1 MKLGSRL
8 ILILC
13 ILTVTNSYGQLQKAD
28 SLLGLINS
36 TKSVSE
42 KANYLNTLG
51 NLYRYKNQDS
61 AFKYI
66 SKAREIAELRNL
78 YTQQAEAYNE
88 LGIIWYNK
96 KVKDS
101 AYNYLEKGYHIAQK
115 NNDYR
120 GMVKSLNSIGMYKTK
135 SKDYEEAS
143 SALNKALSFK
153 GQIKDQTLLSMLYNN
168 LAILNKSQG
177 NVEVA
182 LEYYHKALKI
192 GEEQADL
199 KGTGLITSN
208 IGLLYEAQNKTELAL
223 KYLNQS
229 LAIRVKQGNKV
240 GESYVRTNLG
250 LVYENLKE
258 YDKAL
263 DQYRKSLNIKKAI
276 NNKRGMSILYN
287 NMGIVFKDHA
297 QYDSAF
303 IYSNKS
309 LKLRV
314 KLKDKIGEART
325 RITLGQI
332 YLQQGNPIQAKKEL
346 EQADELTKA
355 YRKFSVL
362 ENLNLTLYQVSMSLN
377 EYKNATAYLLKSH
390 AYKDSIFNIEKEKS
404 IAGIEAKYNS
414 LKKEK
419 ENLVLQQE
427 NDLKDAKIKRH
438 IIIGVV
444 LIIVMVLIL
453 SFLVL
458 IYRSRQQLREKN
470 KKIEQQTNE
479 LAETIK
485 EVRQLSEFKENMTNM
500 LVHDLKTPLNVIVNF
515 KELKNID
522 CFEELLQQ
530 SGYTM
535 LNLVHNILDVYK
547 YRDTKLEV
555 NREPISLLEV
565 LSNAFKEVS
574 YLVDVSE
581 LKISIQTECD
591 YLINADAE
599 LLKRVFTNLFSNAI
613 KFTPAKETITIGL
626 KQSANGDIRIEIA
639 NPGPGIPK
647 EQQELIF
654 EYFKQG
660 DKTDD
665 GHVHSSGLGLSFC
678 KLVVEAHQGKIGVI
692 SETPQGVVFCIILP
706 ETKAEKSINPEFSFK
721 WDNLKISE
729 RDKVL

>member
-8 ILILC
+8 VLLLC
-13 ILTVTNSYGQLQKAD
+13 ILTATNSYSQLQQAD
-28 SLLGLINS
+28 SLLELINS
-36 TKSVSE
+36 AKSVSE
-42 KANYLNTLG
+42 KADYLNTLG

-66 SKAREIAELRNL
+66 SKAREIAEQKKL

-88 LGIIWYNK
+88 LGIIWNNK

-101 AYNYLEKGYHIAQK
+101 AYYYLEKGYNTARE

-143 SALNKALSFK
+143 DALSKALSFT
-153 GQIKDQTLLSMLYNN
+153 GQIKDQILLSMLYNN

-177 NVEVA
+177 NVDVA

-199 KGTGLITSN
+199 KGMGLISSN

-263 DQYRKSLNIKKAI
+263 DQYRKSLSIKKAI
-276 NNKRGMSILYN
+276 NSQRGMSILYN
-287 NMGIVFKDHA
+287 NMGIIFKDQA

-303 IYSNKS
+303 IYSHKS

-314 KLKDKIGEART
+314 KLRDKIGEART

-332 YLQQGNPIQAKKEL
+332 YLLQGNPRQAKTEL
-346 EQADELTKA
+346 EQAVELTKG

-362 ENLNLTLYQVSMSLN
+362 VNLYSTLYQVSISLN
-377 EYKNATAYLLKSH
+377 EYKNATAYLVKNN

-419 ENLVLQQE
+419 ENLMLKQE
-427 NDLKDAKIKRH
+427 NDLKDAKIKRQ
-438 IIIGVV
+438 IIIGVILV
-444 LIIVMVLIL
+444 IVMLLIL
-453 SFLVL
+453 TLLVL
-458 IYRSRQQLREKN
+458 IYRSRQQLSEKN
-470 KKIEQQTNE
+470 NKIELQTNK
-479 LAETIK
+479 LTETVK
-485 EVRQLSEFKENMTNM
+485 EVKQLSEFKENMTNM

-515 KELKNID
+515 KELKGVD

-535 LNLVHNILDVYK
+535 LNLVHNILDVHK
-547 YRDTKLEV
+547 YRDTNLEV
-555 NREPISLLEV
+555 NKERISLLEV
-565 LSNAFKEVS
+565 LSNAFEEVAF
-574 YLVDVSE
+574 LVDVSK
-581 LKISIQTECD
+581 LQISINTGCD
-591 YLINADAE
+591 YLINADGE

-613 KFTPAKETITIGL
+613 KFTPAKETITIECQ
-626 KQSANGDIRIEIA
+626 QSTNGDLRIEIA

-660 DKTDD
+660 DKTHDD
-665 GHVHSSGLGLSFC
+665 NVHSSGLGLSFC
-678 KLVVEAHQGKIGVI
+678 KLVVEAHQGNIGVI
-692 SETPQGVVFCIILP
+692 SETPRGVVFWIRLP
-706 ETKAEKSINPEFSFK
+706 EAKPEMSINPDFPFK
-721 WDNLKISE
+721 WDNLKISKLAN
-729 RDKVL
+729 DL